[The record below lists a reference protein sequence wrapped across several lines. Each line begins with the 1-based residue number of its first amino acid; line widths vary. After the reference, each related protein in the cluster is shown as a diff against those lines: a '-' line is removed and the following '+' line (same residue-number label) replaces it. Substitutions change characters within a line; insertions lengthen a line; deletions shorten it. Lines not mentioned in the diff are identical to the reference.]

1 MSRRLFFS
9 NERGSVEGLP
19 VMLIVMLVIG
29 IVALAAMVT
38 AMGQFKPPRVLSA
51 VVEKANGYDGN
62 LIAIDAGGGNR
73 KSANITGNTRIK
85 VIDASGKPV
94 DGASV
99 TISGLSSAASGKTS
113 SYGTVTFSDASEWI
127 QVPVLEENQNEGYL
141 KLEVTA
147 NGFIDYQNEKAIKV
161 VRI

>member
-1 MSRRLFFS
+1 MKIFFS

-19 VMLIVMLVIG
+19 VLLIVMLVIG
-29 IVALAAMVT
+29 IVALAAMIT
-38 AMGQFKPPRVLSA
+38 AMGQFKPPRVLTA
-51 VVEKANGYDGN
+51 TVEKANGIDGN

-73 KSANITGNTRIK
+73 KAANITGDTKIK
-85 VIDASGKPV
+85 VIDANGKPV

-99 TISGLSSAASGKTS
+99 TISGLGAAASGKTS
-113 SYGTVTFSDASEWI
+113 SYGTVIFSDASEWI

-147 NGFIDYQNEKAIKV
+147 NGFIDYVNEKAIKV

>member
-1 MSRRLFFS
+1 MRLKLLS
-9 NERGSVEGLP
+9 DGQGSVEGLP
-19 VMLIVMLVIG
+19 VMLIVMLVVG

-51 VVEKANGYDGN
+51 NVEKANGFDGN
-62 LIAIDAGGGNR
+62 LIAIDAGGSNR
-73 KSANITGNTRIK
+73 KSANITGDTKIK
-85 VIDASGKPV
+85 VIDANGKPV

-99 TISGLSSAASGKTS
+99 TISGLSSAASGKTA
-113 SYGTVTFSDASEWI
+113 SYGTVTFSDATEWI

-147 NGFIDYQNEKAIKV
+147 NGFIDYVNEKAIKI